1 MQKFNV
7 SVYLVNT
14 GWVGAN
20 AQSGAKRFSLP
31 MTRKILTSIL
41 NGDIKNSE
49 FLKDVYFGIKIPKT
63 LGDIDSNILNPQ
75 TAWENLD
82 EYHRSARELVKKFQQ
97 NYEKYDLG
105 DDKIRSAGPFL
116 PD

>member
-31 MTRKILTSIL
+31 ATRKILTSIL
-41 NGDIKNSE
+41 NGDIENSE
-49 FLKDVYFGIKIPKT
+49 FQTDLYFGIKIPKT
-63 LGDIDSNILNPQ
+63 LSGIEPNVLNPQ
-75 TAWENLD
+75 TAWKNLD
-82 EYHRSARELVKKFQQ
+82 EYHQSAKNLVKKFQE
-97 NYEKYDLG
+97 NYKKYDLG
-105 DDKIRSAGPFL
+105 DEKILKAGPTIT
-116 PD
+116 D